1 MWEIE
6 YETLLDD
13 LKESGVSVTLSAV
26 TVEGLKP
33 GMHFTRQLYND
44 AIRLNHDGFGE
55 AGEFHSIAEVWTV
68 SRAQALGETLT

>member
-1 MWEIE
+1 M
-6 YETLLDD
+6 
-13 LKESGVSVTLSAV
+13 SVILSAV

-68 SRAQALGETLT
+68 SRAQALGETLP